1 MEMKRYRL
9 GEICTLNAQSLKSS
23 DGLKEI
29 LYLDTSN
36 ITENLID
43 SFQTFTVSN
52 APSRAQR
59 KVKDK
64 TIIFSTVRPNQKHC
78 GILRNPPNNLIV
90 SSGFTTLDVKDD
102 KKFDAQYVYLKLSQH
117 NVVDYLQTLA
127 QNSVSAY
134 PSVNPDDIGNLSLA
148 FPDFVTQQKIATV
161 LSLLDDKIAL
171 NRRMNEKLETM
182 AKRLYDRWFVQ
193 FDFPDADGRPYK
205 TSGGKMAWSAA
216 LKREIPAGW
225 EVKSVNDISTSFR
238 GVSYTADDEKIYT
251 DNNVILILRG
261 NNIVNNHIVF
271 DSNTVYVDKSLVMN
285 EQRIKKFDIVITMS
299 SGSKEHIGKSAI
311 FLFDSEHSY
320 GAFCNKITPNKDC
333 QYFLEN
339 YLHLTFFIKYIRQS
353 CSGTGI
359 NNLTNAH
366 FAKSMFAFPC
376 DKVLKAFNNHVK
388 SIYEER
394 GIIERENQKLTAL
407 RDRLLPLLM
416 NGQVAVG

>member
-9 GEICTLNAQSLKSS
+9 GEIAAFVEEKISSSAISLDEYVTTDSLLQDKRGRTVAQNLPPQSCNLTRFKKGDVLIGNIRPYLKKIWLADI
-23 DGLKEI
+23 DGGC
-29 LYLDTSN
+29 S
-36 ITENLID
+36 
-43 SFQTFTVSN
+43 
-52 APSRAQR
+52 
-59 KVKDK
+59 
-64 TIIFSTVRPNQKHC
+64 
-78 GILRNPPNNLIV
+78 
-90 SSGFTTLDVKDD
+90 LDVLALRAINSEESTYLYALLMQDD
-102 KKFDAQYVYLKLSQH
+102 FYKFVMKAPKGSKMPRGDKNHIL
-117 NVVDYLQTLA
+117 T
-127 QNSVSAY
+127 Y
-134 PSVNPDDIGNLSLA
+134 PCFCIPHKEKVGHFIK
-148 FPDFVTQQKIATV
+148 T
-161 LSLLDDKIAL
+161 LDDKIAL

-205 TSGGKMAWSAA
+205 TSGGKMAWSAV

-339 YLHLTFFIKYIRQS
+339 YLHSTFFIKYIRQS

-388 SIYEER
+388 SIYKER
-394 GIIERENQKLTAL
+394 GIIERENQKLTTL
-407 RDRLLPLLM
+407 RDHLLPLLM

>member
-29 LYLDTSN
+29 LYLDTGN

-43 SFQTFTVSN
+43 NFQTFTVSN

-64 TIIFSTVRPNQKHC
+64 TIIFSTVRPNQKHF

-148 FPDFVTQQKIATV
+148 FPDFVTQQKIAAV
-161 LSLLDDKIAL
+161 LSSLDDKIAL

-205 TSGGKMAWSAA
+205 TSGGKMAWNAA

-225 EVKSVNDISTSFR
+225 ENGVLSDIANITMGQSLDGKSYNQNNNGSVFYQGSTDFGIRFPSVRQYTTEPKRFAKKGDILVSVRAPVGAMNIASTDCCIGRGLSAMNSKLGSITHLYYVIDYFR
-238 GVSYTADDEKIYT
+238 HKFENK
-251 DNNVILILRG
+251 
-261 NNIVNNHIVF
+261 
-271 DSNTVYVDKSLVMN
+271 NTVGTTFGSITKDELF
-285 EQRIKKFDIVITMS
+285 RLPIV
-299 SGSKEHIGKSAI
+299 
-311 FLFDSEHSY
+311 LP
-320 GAFCNKITPNKDC
+320 NKI
-333 QYFLEN
+333 
-339 YLHLTFFIKYIRQS
+339 
-353 CSGTGI
+353 
-359 NNLTNAH
+359 
-366 FAKSMFAFPC
+366 
-376 DKVLKAFNNHVK
+376 VLKNFEEIVK
-388 SIYEER
+388 PFFDRQMNINYE
-394 GIIERENQKLTAL
+394 IEKLTAL